1 VPVQELWRDLTRV
14 VLADRELSA
23 VLTEITGIAEKGI
36 PGADATSITLVKDDR
51 GWTAAYSDDLA
62 LAADEVQY
70 AEDSGPCLDAGR
82 AGVVLRM
89 DDVRTEQRW
98 PGYIDRVQDT
108 GVRSSLSVPLPYQGE
123 SIGALNCYSR
133 TPAAFASDES
143 LEAGRQVA
151 EAIAVAVANA
161 EAHAQ
166 LAEHARNMQLAMES
180 RAVIEQ
186 AKGVLM
192 AQRGVDA
199 DAAFDMLR
207 EASQRSNRKLREVAG
222 GVVGSTR
229 RR

>member
-1 VPVQELWRDLTRV
+1 MQELWRDLTRV
-14 VLADRELSA
+14 VLADRELTA
-23 VLTEITGIAEKGI
+23 VLTEITAIAARGV
-36 PGADATSITLVKDDR
+36 PGADAVSITLIKDDR
-51 GWTAAYSDDLA
+51 GWTAAYSADLA
-62 LAADEVQY
+62 LAADELQY
-70 AEDSGPCLDAGR
+70 AEDSGPCLEAGR
-82 AGVVLRM
+82 AGVVLRI

-98 PGYIDRVQDT
+98 PRYTARVQGT
-108 GVRSSLSVPLPYQGE
+108 EARSSLSVPLPYQGD
-123 SIGALNCYSR
+123 SIGALNCYSC
-133 TPAAFASDES
+133 TPAAFASEES

-151 EAIAVAVANA
+151 EAIAVAVVNA

-166 LAEHARNMQLAMES
+166 LADHARNMQLAMES

-207 EASQRSNRKLREVAG
+207 EASQRSNRKLREVAV
-222 GVVGSTR
+222 GVVESTR